1 MAIIQQILER
11 KSAESQ
17 LYNLNL
23 PTAATKEN
31 RRVCVVPMG
40 VNRYGEHFVRRADPK
55 GRHYFW
61 ATNDPPPEP
70 TDHKTDLTELEKGNI
85 TLTALDYNMSKA
97 TELEQMVGWNIQSP

>member
-1 MAIIQQILER
+1 
-11 KSAESQ
+11 
-17 LYNLNL
+17 
-23 PTAATKEN
+23 
-31 RRVCVVPMG
+31 MG